1 VLAVQKHNSKILPI
15 VLIIGVILLWG
26 PVAFSILATVVHFFV
41 SSGQFVFDFLIPL
54 EVFPVIV
61 LGELFISN
69 YCAKK
74 GLPSKFLFFLTISTV
89 ASYFLIN
96 IVATVSGL
104 SSGTNGISDVPYAFA
119 GIILLVVLYWV
130 SFVWIGVKGAKQVHN
145 LFAKN

>member
-1 VLAVQKHNSKILPI
+1 MQKHNSKILPI

-74 GLPSKFLFFLTISTV
+74 GFPWKFLIFLTISTV
-89 ASYFLIN
+89 ASYFLIS

-119 GIILLVVLYWV
+119 GMILLVVLYWV
-130 SFVWIGVKGAKQVHN
+130 SFVWIGVKGAKQLHN
-145 LFAKN
+145 LFVKN

>member
-1 VLAVQKHNSKILPI
+1 VQKHNSKILPI

-74 GLPSKFLFFLTISTV
+74 GFPWKFLIFLTISTV

>member
-1 VLAVQKHNSKILPI
+1 MQKHNSKILPI

-74 GLPSKFLFFLTISTV
+74 GFPWKFLIFLTISTV
-89 ASYFLIN
+89 ASYFLIS
-96 IVATVSGL
+96 IVATLSGL
-104 SSGTNGISDVPYAFA
+104 ASGTNDISDVPYAFA

-130 SFVWIGVKGAKQVHN
+130 SFVWIGVKGIKQVHN
-145 LFAKN
+145 LFATN

>member
-1 VLAVQKHNSKILPI
+1 MQKHNSKILPI
-15 VLIIGVILLWG
+15 ILIIGVILLWG
-26 PVAFSILATVVHFFV
+26 PVVFSILTTVVHFFI
-41 SSGQFVFDFLIPL
+41 SSFRFVFDFLIPL
-54 EVFPVIV
+54 EVFPIIV
-61 LGELFISN
+61 LGELLISN

>member
-1 VLAVQKHNSKILPI
+1 MQKHNSKILPI

-41 SSGQFVFDFLIPL
+41 SSGRFVFDFLIPL

-74 GLPSKFLFFLTISTV
+74 GFPWKFLIFLTISTV
-89 ASYFLIN
+89 ASYFLIS
-96 IVATVSGL
+96 IVATLSGL
-104 SSGTNGISDVPYAFA
+104 ASGTNDISDVPYAFA
-119 GIILLVVLYWV
+119 MIIFLVVLYWI
-130 SFVWIGVKGAKQVHN
+130 SFIWVGVKGAKQLHN
-145 LFAKN
+145 LFVKN